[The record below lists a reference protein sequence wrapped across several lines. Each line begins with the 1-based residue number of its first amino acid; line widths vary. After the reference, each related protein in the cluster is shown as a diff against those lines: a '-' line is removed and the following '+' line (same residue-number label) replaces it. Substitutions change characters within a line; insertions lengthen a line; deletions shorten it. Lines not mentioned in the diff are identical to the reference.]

1 MPPRRVNI
9 LGRRPITLSVYV
21 ARSQAKIEKLNKLSL
36 DKDLTST
43 ERKRFRSQKYALQKR
58 VHRRLRAQ

>member
-43 ERKRFRSQKYALQKR
+43 ERKRFRSQKYAL
-58 VHRRLRAQ
+58 